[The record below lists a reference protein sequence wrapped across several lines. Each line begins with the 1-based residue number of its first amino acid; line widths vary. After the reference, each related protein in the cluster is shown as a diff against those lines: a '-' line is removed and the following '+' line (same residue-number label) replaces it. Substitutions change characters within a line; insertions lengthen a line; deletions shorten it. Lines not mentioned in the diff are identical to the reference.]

1 MKRVKIHIRT
11 NIKRQGQT
19 LEQICEGKFFEKDE
33 GWNLVYE
40 EDLGDNQRAL
50 TTVKMQNGS
59 VTIVRTGAVR
69 MRQEYRTGQIAK
81 GKYETPYGLMWME
94 TKTDEIRWEEERF
107 FLSYRL
113 KLNGEDLGRYEI
125 AMKLE
130 GLG

>member
-1 MKRVKIHIRT
+1 MKRVKVRIQT
-11 NIKRQGQT
+11 NMKQQGQS
-19 LEQICEGKFFEKDE
+19 LEQVCEGKFFQRAR
-33 GWNLVYE
+33 GWNLVYQ
-40 EDLGDNQRAL
+40 EDLGEDQRVS
-50 TTVKMQNGS
+50 TTVKMQNGL
-59 VTIVRTGAVR
+59 VTIVRTGAAR
-69 MRQEYRTGQIAK
+69 MRQEYKIGEITK

-113 KLNGEDLGRYEI
+113 KLNGEDLGRYEV